1 MSEGRELY
9 RVDRPEVDV
18 AIYPPCVTEL
28 EGKADRRQTSTI
40 CVVPSKRGEEIGEEE
55 EMKRRKKR

>member
-1 MSEGRELY
+1 LY
-9 RVDRPEVDV
+9 RVDCPEVDV

-28 EGKADRRQTSTI
+28 EGEAHRCQTATI
-40 CVVPSKRGEEIGEEE
+40 CVVPSKRGEERGEEE